1 MPPPETSLRRRR
13 GYDALASTDDDSDG
27 IAYVAQE
34 DSRESDALRSFEPVP
49 TEVTAV
55 EEREGWSALSWSFA
69 ASGVM
74 TVRLHYVHIKLW
86 NSSSTRAQL
95 LAYFFPVVFSI
106 PLFGTYLASQWMWTF
121 TPSLSYIGQ
130 GIIMGFPTTL
140 SMNLVSRY
148 DCHPL

>member
-74 TVRLHYVHIKLW
+74 TVRLHYVHIKL
-86 NSSSTRAQL
+86 
-95 LAYFFPVVFSI
+95 
-106 PLFGTYLASQWMWTF
+106 
-121 TPSLSYIGQ
+121 
-130 GIIMGFPTTL
+130 
-140 SMNLVSRY
+140 
-148 DCHPL
+148 